1 MFIPRPRAVAP
12 WRGTASPQLPE
23 ILTRRLG
30 LGTLPQ
36 RLSRDRAG
44 SQDPSPGGVV
54 PSGTSLEGAGR
65 HRQEAQR
72 EVGWRGAALRPWVT
86 PARSCRD
93 MGGPSLGRSGCV
105 RVSPTRRGCTAQW
118 LRVCGGW

>member
-1 MFIPRPRAVAP
+1 M
-12 WRGTASPQLPE
+12 PE

-36 RLSRDRAG
+36 RLSGDRAG
-44 SQDPSPGGVV
+44 SQDPWLPGSLSWGVV

-72 EVGWRGAALRPWVT
+72 EVGWHGAALRPWVT
-86 PARSCRD
+86 LARSCRD
-93 MGGPSLGRSGCV
+93 MGGPSFGEK
-105 RVSPTRRGCTAQW
+105 
-118 LRVCGGW
+118 RVCPCLSYQAWVHGSVV